1 MKDNLL
7 SEKFQE
13 KYPLVSLKKYLGK
26 FIFKEVKTSDESG
39 IAIWFESKNT
49 TEPTNFKFKAFLEV
63 YEGTRFLLTPE
74 FIVDAFAEVERIL
87 IKSGTSFT
95 KTPSGKDFCVR
106 SYSRPSLIMFEKAVQ
121 DNYGYQEDNF
131 LSKYAKINEEQR
143 LREGYLIEALKK
155 TLQKVVDIAA
165 KEDGPK
171 LDIKAINQVYIEF
184 LEEQSKLAMQ
194 AKHDVN
200 EAFNNEPW
208 KDSKMKWTLNLT
220 GSTITIGSSG
230 SMPTWWTEIG

>member
-1 MKDNLL
+1 MKDSLL
-7 SEKFQE
+7 SEEFQE
-13 KYPLVSLKKYLGK
+13 KYPLITVKKYLGK
-26 FIFKEVKTSDESG
+26 FIFKEVKTSNDSG
-39 IAIWFESKNT
+39 IAIWFESKDAVD
-49 TEPTNFKFKAFLEV
+49 PKDFKFKAFLEV

-87 IKSGTSFT
+87 KNSGTSFT

-106 SYSRPSLIMFEKAVQ
+106 SYNRPSLIMFERAVQ
-121 DNYGYQEDNF
+121 DNYGYQEDSF
-131 LSKYAKINEEQR
+131 LGKYAKINEEQR

-171 LDIKAINQVYIEF
+171 LDTKAVNQVYIEF
-184 LEEQSKLAMQ
+184 LEEQSKIALQ

-200 EAFNNEPW
+200 AAFGNEPW
-208 KDSKMKWTLNLT
+208 KDNKGKWTFNLT
-220 GSTITIGSSG
+220 GSTLGSS
-230 SMPTWWTEIG
+230 SMATWWTGID